1 MVQQKRN
8 IGFKGKSSVRNLT
21 SAAIVTAVSGSST
34 AAESVN
40 ACHLFTSEQRFVTQ
54 TLYMAMENVRHVLTI
69 PEIYFEDIWDR
80 VNGTENR
87 AQLFRM
93 MMDDFTP
100 VTRQDTADLLR
111 VGRKDYFTF
120 VLRDP
125 IDLNGILA
133 IAASRMATGDGRDMS
148 AYKEVEFDFG
158 LQAVLPISGTEI
170 YREVYVARSESGD
183 LEAVFGCSN
192 DPTNVN
198 QICNHDFRAH
208 NIDVRMSYP
217 GEYLH
222 DWQRLQTSVSDF
234 IACALTQ

>member
-54 TLYMAMENVRHVLTI
+54 TLYMAMEDVRHVLTI

-100 VTRQDTADLLR
+100 VTRQICYALAARTTSPLFFKTQLTSTEFSRLSPVEWPQVMDEICQPI
-111 VGRKDYFTF
+111 RKWRSILGYKLSCRSAAQKFTGKF
-120 VLRDP
+120 MSQEAKVVT
-125 IDLNGILA
+125 
-133 IAASRMATGDGRDMS
+133 SRQFS
-148 AYKEVEFDFG
+148 AV
-158 LQAVLPISGTEI
+158 QTI
-170 YREVYVARSESGD
+170 
-183 LEAVFGCSN
+183 
-192 DPTNVN
+192 
-198 QICNHDFRAH
+198 Q
-208 NIDVRMSYP
+208 RM
-217 GEYLH
+217 
-222 DWQRLQTSVSDF
+222 
-234 IACALTQ
+234 